1 MQSARRIKLS
11 LILLIL
17 VASGLALLAWTQ
29 TWVNIT
35 IGAQT
40 GVELALQVDGA
51 TASPALTALA
61 LAGLALAGALTIAG
75 PVIRL
80 ILGVLEIL
88 LGVSVFIAS
97 YSVVQDPAAASG
109 PAVTDAT
116 GIAGNH
122 SIELTVT
129 ASSVTAWPFVALA
142 GGVVMVLAGLAVIV
156 TSKRWPGSTQRF
168 QAVSLAPADA
178 DSAAALAGAPDASA
192 SQSPTANAQASQSM
206 TADEAADAV
215 VDWDELSRGED
226 PTAPKSEA

>member
-17 VASGLALLAWTQ
+17 AASVLVLLAWTQ
-29 TWVNIT
+29 TWVHVT
-35 IGAQT
+35 IGAET
-40 GVELALQVDGA
+40 GVELELQVDGA

-88 LGVSVFIAS
+88 IGASVFIAS
-97 YSVVQDPAAASG
+97 YSVIQSPAAASG

-129 ASSVTAWPFVALA
+129 AASVTAWPFVAIA
-142 GGVVMVLAGLAVIV
+142 GGVVMVIAGLAVIV
-156 TSKRWPGSTQRF
+156 TSRRWPGSTKRF
-168 QAVSLAPADA
+168 QAVSLAPVDA
-178 DSAAALAGAPDASA
+178 ESAAALADAPDAHS
-192 SQSPTANAQASQSM
+192 AQASTSTTQASTPM
-206 TADEAADAV
+206 TADAAADAV

-226 PTAPKSEA
+226 PTAS

>member
-40 GVELALQVDGA
+40 GVELALEVDGA

-80 ILGVLEIL
+80 VLGVLEIL

-122 SIELTVT
+122 SIELSVT
-129 ASSVTAWPFVALA
+129 AASVTAWPFVALV

-156 TSKRWPGSTQRF
+156 TSRRWPGSTQRF
-168 QAVSLAPADA
+168 QAVALAPTDA
-178 DSAAALAGAPDASA
+178 SSAAALAGAPDASA
-192 SQSPTANAQASQSM
+192 VQTNTPPQANVQASQSM

-226 PTAPKSEA
+226 PTAS